1 MRAKHKIVAPGIAYL
16 VPAMD
21 EVRTRLDT
29 VLTVIYLVVNEGC
42 LATAGEA
49 PIRRDLAPDAEWLAG
64 LLVDLLPNEPEP
76 LAIRILARVI
86 LDGDCG

>member
-1 MRAKHKIVAPGIAYL
+1 
-16 VPAMD
+16 MD
-21 EVRTRLDT
+21 ELRTRLDA
-29 VLTVIYLVVNEGC
+29 VLTVIYLVFNEGY